1 MILLKLRASFGKLHG
16 ELELREGMNVLCLP
30 NEAGKSTWSAFLLA
44 MLYGIDTSERPS
56 AANQGLPA
64 KERYK
69 PWDGSAMEGSI
80 DLLWQGR
87 AITIE
92 RSTARRIPM
101 GQFRAYETA
110 SGTPVPELTGE
121 NCGRMLCGVERS
133 VFERTAFIRQMGL
146 SVSGDPAL
154 EKRLGALVTT
164 GEEGVRSASEL
175 EKELRNLKNKLS
187 GRAGRIPQLTARLG
201 QVRRTLSEVR
211 GLQDEALELTARCD
225 AAAAEEARLE
235 ALLSRIERA
244 RNAQKWET
252 LTALEQKQ
260 EAQAH
265 LCQRLKDTV
274 ADLPD
279 EAALYALQR
288 RLESAEQALQTAR
301 MEDAFAPAL
310 PVAPAPPACFTGLD
324 AVQAREKVETDQR
337 DYHRLMDTRPK
348 SFLLPILAGVILLLG
363 GVGFFFLHVIA
374 GIASAVL
381 GLAVLVTGLLLRG
394 RSAASV
400 REQHNRAALIPAR
413 YGVAS
418 IDDLDRLAEDYA
430 AQQAAY
436 EQSAAEIRAQRAQ
449 LSASKQAAQQAV
461 DAAVAEIKGFS
472 PNCSSAADCR
482 QAINAAIRA
491 HTELAAESRG
501 LENLRLQL
509 QSTRQLLGDAP
520 AEAPDAEA
528 LAYDPARITYEYK
541 AAADKRR
548 MLDNRL
554 SECRGAIN
562 ATGDPVTFEAEEERL
577 TEELAGAERS
587 LAALELAT
595 AALKSADETLRSRFS
610 PQITADTGVLL
621 AKLTGGKYPNVLLE
635 PDMRLSVREENG
647 MVMRPAA
654 AMSCGAADQM
664 YLALR
669 LAMSRRLL
677 PGDTPLLLDDALVN
691 FDDDRTA
698 AALQLLR
705 EEAEHRQIILFTCRP
720 LRQEKE
726 N

>member
-16 ELELREGMNVLCLP
+16 ELELREGMNILCLP

-92 RSTARRIPM
+92 RTTARRIPM

-211 GLQDEALELTARCD
+211 RQQDEALELTARRD
-225 AAAAEEARLE
+225 AAAAEEAQLE
-235 ALLSRIERA
+235 ALLIRIERA

-260 EAQAH
+260 AAQAH

-288 RLESAEQALQTAR
+288 RLESAAQALQTAR
-301 MEDAFAPAL
+301 MEDAFAPTL
-310 PVAPAPPACFTGLD
+310 PPAPVPPACFTGLD
-324 AVQAREKVETDQR
+324 AVQAREKVETDQSEYR
-337 DYHRLMDTRPK
+337 RLMEARSK
-348 SFLLPILAGVILLLG
+348 SFLLPILAGMILLLG
-363 GVGFFFLHVIA
+363 GVGLFFLHVIA
-374 GIASAVL
+374 GIAAVVL
-381 GLAVLVTGLLLRG
+381 GLAALVTGLLLRG
-394 RSAASV
+394 RSAAKAQA
-400 REQHNRAALIPAR
+400 QHSHAALIPAR
-413 YGVAS
+413 YGVVS
-418 IDDLDRLAEDYA
+418 IDDLGRLAEDYA

-436 EQSAAEIRAQRAQ
+436 EQSAAEVCAQREQ
-449 LSASKQAAQQAV
+449 LSANKQSAQEAV
-461 DAAVAEIKGFS
+461 DAVVAEIKGFS
-472 PNCSSAADCR
+472 PNCSTVADCR
-482 QAINAAIRA
+482 QAMNAALRA
-491 HTELAAESRG
+491 HTELAAESRS

-520 AEAPDAEA
+520 AETPDAEA

-541 AAADKRR
+541 AAVDKRR

-554 SECRGAIN
+554 SECRGAIS
-562 ATGDPVTFEAEEERL
+562 ATGDPVAFEAEEERL
-577 TEELAGAERS
+577 TEELTGAERS

-610 PQITADTGVLL
+610 PQITADTGALL
-621 AKLTGGKYPNVLLE
+621 AKLTDGKYPNVLLE
-635 PDMRLSVREENG
+635 PDMRLSVREESG

-691 FDDDRTA
+691 FDDARA
-698 AALQLLR
+698 GAALRLLR
-705 EEAEHRQIILFTCRP
+705 EEAASRQIILFTCRSLP
-720 LRQEKE
+720 QEKE
-726 N
+726 D